1 MAEVAGTCSSMAA
14 LPKSRVAQHY
24 GLRVA
29 DLVWPARVRRAP
41 LAGGVFP
48 RALPAQAGRT
58 DAQRGETRRGVT
70 DQSSSVEMSP
80 GFCPSSLAFNTRRM
94 ILPERVLGSE
104 GTISIS

>member
-1 MAEVAGTCSSMAA
+1 MG
-14 LPKSRVAQHY
+14 
-24 GLRVA
+24 
-29 DLVWPARVRRAP
+29 RAP
-41 LAGGVFP
+41 LRGFGRQAEGAPYLDLHGVHGGGVFP

-104 GTISIS
+104 GTISISWGTAILPSSCLT

>member
-1 MAEVAGTCSSMAA
+1 MIVLLDTCTFLWA
-14 LPKSRVAQHY
+14 LS
-24 GLRVA
+24 GLPPLPPRVA
-29 DLVWPARVRRAP
+29 DLVRPARVRRAP

-48 RALPAQAGRT
+48 RAISAQAGRT